1 MPSKLSAD
9 ASDSPAAQKPV
20 MHSGEPLK
28 HRLLRA
34 QMPVPQAGGWL
45 PSRLQQ
51 LRAVCQP
58 LITNLAFLKSAQ
70 TESKGVANKIK
81 GSQTKSRGRKQN
93 QKRSQTKSRG
103 RKQNQGVAN
112 KIKRGRKQY
121 QGVANKIKGSQTK
134 SRGRKQNQGVANSH
148 ACAHLG
154 CVQPDEYQLF

>member
-20 MHSGEPLK
+20 MNSGEPLK

-51 LRAVCQP
+51 LRAVCPP
-58 LITNLAFLKSAQ
+58 LITNLAFLKSA
-70 TESKGVANKIK
+70 
-81 GSQTKSRGRKQN
+81 
-93 QKRSQTKSRG
+93 QTKSRG

-112 KIKRGRKQY
+112 KIKGSQIKSRGRKQNL
-121 QGVANKIKGSQTK
+121 GVANKIKRSQT
-134 SRGRKQNQGVANSH
+134 KQNQGVANSH

-154 CVQPDEYQLF
+154 CVQPDEYSFFSPQADSSF

>member
-112 KIKRGRKQY
+112 KIK
-121 QGVANKIKGSQTK
+121 GSQTVMLVPTWAVY
-134 SRGRKQNQGVANSH
+134 SQMSTSSFSPQADSS
-148 ACAHLG
+148 
-154 CVQPDEYQLF
+154 F